1 MRKER
6 GRDQNNSAEFTEPL
20 LCQRMTLST
29 EMCQGSYFEA
39 LELILIKKLK
49 EPTFTNKLILKS
61 LPPKKP

>member
-1 MRKER
+1 
-6 GRDQNNSAEFTEPL
+6 
-20 LCQRMTLST
+20 MTLST

-61 LPPKKP
+61 LPPKNPGKKKKNPEQIKCLSLK